1 MHLPWSVEELLG
13 QVGTVVVAES
23 HRTEVQA
30 RNHRNP
36 WGVYLAG
43 EKMQLPNDYSRDNSY
58 GNMDEHGE
66 RDGPKMEVAPHFDPF
81 FGARW
86 VNVEY
91 SNFGQVALVSA
102 HGVELPA

>member
-1 MHLPWSVEELLG
+1 MEDLLG

-23 HRTEVQA
+23 HCTEVQA

-81 FGARW
+81 FRVLRWGALESS
-86 VNVEY
+86 VKCMTKNM
-91 SNFGQVALVSA
+91 
-102 HGVELPA
+102 